1 MQYTNEQAYTR
12 NKIPE
17 TLLNHPALSNGV
29 FILRLNG
36 IFVSCYRME
45 IFHYIF
51 YLGVINIIFSTAWK
65 VVATVSSSLLNDVGI
80 NKDSSFLFFK
90 TVGYYILVSL
100 AALVTAA
107 HMEATYSLAAVAYAI
122 IGTYVIYA
130 TIASNLERNRWRA
143 VMNFERKRI
152 RVMRFD
158 GYLLMAC
165 IVLFIV
171 TILKPEIANLPPHNW
186 LLATIDRIYN
196 TLILKYI
203 IGFFAFFYMINILFR
218 GFKASD
224 EVFSIIFNRK
234 RPNKPNGANTGD
246 DGNYTDYEEVTDANS
261 DLPK

>member
-1 MQYTNEQAYTR
+1 
-12 NKIPE
+12 
-17 TLLNHPALSNGV
+17 
-29 FILRLNG
+29 
-36 IFVSCYRME
+36 ME
-45 IFHYIF
+45 IFEYIF
-51 YLGVINIIFSTAWK
+51 YLGVINIIFSSAWK
-65 VVATVSSSLLNDVGI
+65 VVATVSSSLLNDIGV

-122 IGTYVIYA
+122 IGTFVIYA

-165 IVLFIV
+165 IVLFII

-186 LLATIDRIYN
+186 LLSTIDRIYN
-196 TLILKYI
+196 TVILKFI
-203 IGFFAFFYMINILFR
+203 IAFFAFFYMINIIFR
-218 GFKASD
+218 GIKASD
-224 EVFSIIFNRK
+224 EVFSILFNRK
-234 RPNKPNGANTGD
+234 RPNKPNNSQGTSESG
-246 DGNYTDYEEVTDANS
+246 YTDYEEITDN
-261 DLPK
+261 DTNLPK